1 MSTGPQQSGSPAPG
15 GRQDDGG
22 TARQDPRRVDVGDA
36 SRLLAV
42 AAHDIAVASTCIGL
56 GDLDE
61 AHTNVLTARVAAD
74 AAEEVLR
81 ALLTGG
87 PAVPRSPA

>member
-1 MSTGPQQSGSPAPG
+1 MSTISEQSGSPLPG
-15 GRQDDGG
+15 EREEAIQDIGE
-22 TARQDPRRVDVGDA
+22 AQPAVDVDDA
-36 SRLLAV
+36 SRLLQV

-74 AAEEVLR
+74 AALEILQVL
-81 ALLTGG
+81 LQIG
-87 PAVPRSPA
+87 PDGAPR

>member
-1 MSTGPQQSGSPAPG
+1 MTTIREQSGSPRQHDRDEAG
-15 GRQDDGG
+15 GS
-22 TARQDPRRVDVGDA
+22 ARQSSPLVDVGDA
-36 SRLLAV
+36 SRLLEV

-74 AAEEVLR
+74 AAEQILRTVLG
-81 ALLTGG
+81 AG
-87 PAVPRSPA
+87 PAPR

>member
-1 MSTGPQQSGSPAPG
+1 MSTVHEQSGSSTQARAG
-15 GRQDDGG
+15 GQL
-22 TARQDPRRVDVGDA
+22 DPSEA
-36 SRLLAV
+36 TRLLEV

-74 AAEEVLR
+74 AAEEILRLVLR
-81 ALLTGG
+81 QQSEGTAG
-87 PAVPRSPA
+87 A

>member
-1 MSTGPQQSGSPAPG
+1 MSTLFEYSGSPA
-15 GRQDDGG
+15 QDAHGDGNAAA
-22 TARQDPRRVDVGDA
+22 TRHVDVGEA
-36 SRLLAV
+36 SRLLAA

-74 AAEEVLR
+74 GAEEVLR
-81 ALLTGG
+81 TLLEAGD
-87 PAVPRSPA
+87 